1 MRNKKRHNERHK
13 EKPKSKKTTP
23 FKHREGEFHKIK
35 ESRII
40 TGKVD
45 MKSSGT
51 AYIISEESEH
61 DVFVQKGKTANALHG
76 DIVKVAIKESARHTR
91 PEGRI
96 LSVVSRE
103 KTSYSGTIALSKGFA
118 FVTPDNAKLPTDIYI
133 PGDKIK
139 DAKDGQ
145 KVLVTI
151 TGWEVGDENP
161 KGEITNVLGTPG
173 EHFAEINSIMEEYEL
188 APNFPPHVEKSVESI
203 SREISSDELKSRR
216 DFRKITTFTIDPID
230 AKDFDDAL
238 SIRKL
243 ENGNWEIGVHI
254 ADVSHY
260 VTPGSAVDDEAI
272 ERATSVY
279 LVDRV
284 IPMLPFTLSNEAC
297 SLNPN
302 EDKLC
307 FSVVFEISPIA
318 EVLNHWIGK
327 TVINSCRRFTY
338 EEVQEI
344 IEGKHDNL
352 SSEILTLDILSKK
365 LREQRIAK
373 GSIPFEKTETKFKLD
388 EKGIP
393 IDVFFVESNDAHELI
408 EDFMLLANRTVAE
421 IMGKIKNSV
430 FVYRVH
436 DVPDD
441 EKLKKFSEF
450 LAKSGIMRDF
460 NKTKN
465 LAASFNSL
473 LKDAHKKPY
482 ENIINLLAIRTMAK
496 AFYTTKNIGHYGLGF
511 HYYTHFTSPIRRYP
525 DLLVHRILF
534 DHIRNKQTPP
544 DRTSLEDRCK
554 YCSEMERKA
563 EQAERA
569 SVKFK
574 QVQYM
579 EMHRD
584 GVYEGAISGSTEY
597 GFFVELKL
605 NKCEGFVRA
614 RDIEGDYYY
623 YDESSYTLRGKRT
636 GKTFQLGQT
645 VNVRVKKTDLIGKKI
660 DFELVKPY

>member
-1 MRNKKRHNERHK
+1 MRKKHKQKERQK
-13 EKPKSKKTTP
+13 GGQKGKQQV
-23 FKHREGEFHKIK
+23 
-35 ESRII
+35 SRII
-40 TGKVD
+40 TGRVD

-51 AYIISEESEH
+51 AYIISPESEH
-61 DVFVQKGKTANALHG
+61 DVFIPKDKTNNALHG
-76 DIVKVAIKESARHTR
+76 DIVKAAIKESARHTR

-96 LSVVSRE
+96 LSVISRE
-103 KTSYSGTIALSKGFA
+103 KTSYSGTIAVSKGYA
-118 FVTPDNAKLPTDIYI
+118 FVTPDNAKMPTDIFI
-133 PGDKIK
+133 PSDKIH

-145 KVLVTI
+145 KVVVTI
-151 TGWEVGDENP
+151 TGWEQGDKNP
-161 KGEITNVLGTPG
+161 KGEITNVLGKPG
-173 EHFAEINSIMEEYEL
+173 EHFAEINSIMEEFEL
-188 APNFPPHVEKSVESI
+188 SPHFPHLVQKAVEAIPRNI
-203 SREISSDELKSRR
+203 SNEELKSRK
-216 DFRKITTFTIDPID
+216 DFRHITTFTIDPID
-230 AKDFDDAL
+230 AKDFDDAI
-238 SIRKL
+238 SIKKL

-260 VTPGSAVDDEAI
+260 VTEGSVVDMEAT

-284 IPMLPFTLSNEAC
+284 IPMLPETLSNDAC
-297 SLNPN
+297 SLNPH

-307 FSVVFEISPIA
+307 FSAVFEITPEA
-318 EVLNHWIGK
+318 EIRNHWIGK
-327 TVINSCRRFTY
+327 TVINSCRRFNY

-344 IEGKHDNL
+344 IEGKQDNL
-352 SSEILTLDILSKK
+352 SSEILTLNSLAKK
-365 LREQRIAK
+365 LREERIKK

-393 IDVFFVESNDAHELI
+393 VDVFFVEANDAHELI

-421 IMGKIKNSV
+421 VMGKIKNSV

-450 LAKSGIMRDF
+450 LSKSGIMSNF
-460 NKTKN
+460 NKNKN
-465 LAASFNSL
+465 LAASFNAL
-473 LKDAHKKPY
+473 LKDARKKPY

-511 HYYTHFTSPIRRYP
+511 QYYTHFTSPIRRYP

-534 DHIRNKQTPP
+534 DHIRNKQIPP
-544 DRTSLEDRCK
+544 DRTTLEERCK

-579 EMHRD
+579 EMHREGIYD
-584 GVYEGAISGSTEY
+584 GAISGTTEY
-597 GFFVELKL
+597 GLFVELKL

-623 YDESSYTLRGKRT
+623 YDETTYCLRGKKT
-636 GKTFQLGQT
+636 GNKFQLGQS
-645 VNVRVKKTDLIGKKI
+645 VKVRVKKTDLIRKQI

>member
-1 MRNKKRHNERHK
+1 MRNKKKHK
-13 EKPKSKKTTP
+13 EKQKN
-23 FKHREGEFHKIK
+23 KHREASKVKPARSSHSDK
-35 ESRII
+35 ETRII

-51 AYIISEESEH
+51 AYIISEESDH
-61 DVFVQKGKTANALHG
+61 DVFIQKDRTNNALHG
-76 DIVKVAIKESARHTR
+76 DIVKVSIKESSRHTR

-96 LSVVSRE
+96 LSVISRE
-103 KTSYSGTIALSKGFA
+103 KTSYSGTIALSKGYA
-118 FVTPDNAKLPTDIYI
+118 FVTPDNAKMPTDIFI
-133 PGDKIK
+133 PPDKINN
-139 DAKDGQ
+139 AKDGQ
-145 KVLVTI
+145 KVLVNI
-151 TGWEVGDENP
+151 TGWEQGDKNP
-161 KGEITNVLGTPG
+161 KGEITQVLGTPG
-173 EHFAEINSIMEEYEL
+173 EHFAEINSIMEEFKL
-188 APNFPPHVEKSVESI
+188 APAFPPHVEKSVELIPKHI
-203 SREISSDELKSRR
+203 SGEELKNRR
-216 DFRKITTFTIDPID
+216 DFRHITTFTIDPVD

-238 SIRKL
+238 SIKKL

-260 VTPGSAVDDEAI
+260 VTPGSLVDDEATD
-272 ERATSVY
+272 RATSVY

-284 IPMLPFTLSNEAC
+284 IPMLPEALSNGTC

-307 FSVVFEISPIA
+307 FSAVFEISPIA

-327 TVINSCRRFTY
+327 TVINSCRRFSY
-338 EEVQEI
+338 EDVQEI
-344 IEGKHDNL
+344 IEGKHDKL
-352 SSEILTLDILSKK
+352 SEEILTLDVLSKK

-393 IDVFFVESNDAHELI
+393 IDVFFVEANDAHELI

-450 LAKSGIMRDF
+450 LSKSGIMNNF

-465 LAASFNSL
+465 LAASFNAL
-473 LKDAHKKPY
+473 LKDARKKPY
-482 ENIINLLAIRTMAK
+482 ENVINLLAIRTMAK

-511 HYYTHFTSPIRRYP
+511 QYYTHFTSPIRRYP

-534 DHIRNKQTPP
+534 DHIKNKQTPP
-544 DRTSLEDRCK
+544 DRSSLEERCK

-569 SVKFK
+569 SIKFK

-584 GVYEGAISGSTEY
+584 GVYEGAISGTTEY

-614 RDIEGDYYY
+614 RDIEDDYYY
-623 YDESSYTLRGKRT
+623 YDETTYCLRGKKS
-636 GKTFQLGQT
+636 GKKFQLGQS
-645 VNVRVKKTDLIGKKI
+645 VNVRVKKTDLIRKQI

>member
-1 MRNKKRHNERHK
+1 MRKKHHK
-13 EKPKSKKTTP
+13 KEQHPHKDKGRRDDGRKTT
-23 FKHREGEFHKIK
+23 
-35 ESRII
+35 RII

-45 MKSSGT
+45 MKSSGS
-51 AYIISEESEH
+51 AYIISPESEH
-61 DVFVQKGKTANALHG
+61 DVFISKEKTNHALHG
-76 DIVKVAIKESARHTR
+76 DIVKVSIKESEKRNR

-96 LSVVSRE
+96 LSIVERK
-103 KTSYSGTIALSKGFA
+103 KTSYSGTLAVSKGYA
-118 FVTPDNAKLPTDIYI
+118 FVTPDNTKMPTGIFV
-133 PGDKIK
+133 PGDKLNH
-139 DAKDGQ
+139 AKDGQ
-145 KVLVTI
+145 KVVVNI
-151 TGWEVGDENP
+151 TGWSDNENHPRGEVTH
-161 KGEITNVLGTPG
+161 ILGSPG
-173 EHFAEINSIMEEYEL
+173 EHFAEMNSIMEEYEL
-188 APNFPPHVEKSVESI
+188 APRFPAHVEKFAADMPKQASAE
-203 SREISSDELKSRR
+203 ELKKRR
-216 DFRKITTFTIDPID
+216 DFRTITTFTIDPAD

-260 VTPGSAVDDEAI
+260 VTEGSMVDEEATR
-272 ERATSVY
+272 RATSVY

-284 IPMLPFTLSNEAC
+284 IPMLPESLSNDAC
-297 SLNPN
+297 SLNPH

-307 FSVVFEISPIA
+307 FSAVFEITPEA
-318 EVLNHWIGK
+318 RVLNHWVGK
-327 TVINSCRRFTY
+327 TVIESDRRFNY

-344 IEGKHDNL
+344 IEGKPDKL
-352 SSEILTLDILSKK
+352 SPEIMALNHIAGK
-365 LREQRIAK
+365 LREERIK
-373 GSIPFEKTETKFKLD
+373 NGSIPFEKTETKFKLD
-388 EKGIP
+388 EKGNP
-393 IDVFFVESNDAHELI
+393 VDVFFVESSESHDLI

-421 IMGKIKNSV
+421 IMGKLPGSI

-450 LAKSGIMRDF
+450 LGKSGIMQNF
-460 NKTKN
+460 NRSKN
-465 LAASFNSL
+465 LAASFNAL
-473 LKDAHKKPY
+473 LKDARKKPY

-511 HYYTHFTSPIRRYP
+511 RYYTHFTSPIRRYP
-525 DLLVHRILF
+525 DLLVHRLLY
-534 DHIRNKQTPP
+534 DHLRNKQNKP
-544 DRTSLEDRCK
+544 DRTTLEERCK

-584 GVYEGAISGSTEY
+584 GVYDGTISGATES
-597 GFFVELKL
+597 GIFVELAL

-614 RDIEGDYYY
+614 RDMEGDYYY
-623 YDESSYTLRGKRT
+623 YDETTYCLRGKRT
-636 GKTFQLGQT
+636 GKKFQLGQR
-645 VNVRVKKTDLIGKKI
+645 VKVRVKKTDLIKKQI
-660 DFELVKPY
+660 DFELVEN

>member
-1 MRNKKRHNERHK
+1 MRKKKKKHT
-13 EKPKSKKTTP
+13 EKPRSKQ
-23 FKHREGEFHKIK
+23 REAPKAK

-61 DVFVQKGKTANALHG
+61 DVFIQKDRTNNALHG
-76 DIVKVAIKESARHTR
+76 DIVRVAVKESSRHTR

-103 KTSYSGTIALSKGFA
+103 KTSYSGTIAMSKGFA
-118 FVTPDNAKLPTDIYI
+118 FVTPDNAKMPTDIFI
-133 PGDKIK
+133 PGDKTNK
-139 DAKDGQ
+139 AKDGQ

-151 TGWEVGDENP
+151 TGWEEGDKNP
-161 KGEITNVLGTPG
+161 KGEITQVLGTPG

-188 APNFPPHVEKSVESI
+188 APDFPHEVIQSVEQIPKNI
-203 SREISSDELKSRR
+203 SNEELKSRR
-216 DFRKITTFTIDPID
+216 DFRHITTFTIDPID

-238 SIRKL
+238 SIKKL

-260 VTPGSAVDDEAI
+260 VTPGSMVDAEATD
-272 ERATSVY
+272 RATSVY

-284 IPMLPFTLSNEAC
+284 IPMLPEALSNGTC

-307 FSVVFEISPIA
+307 FSAVFEITEEA

-327 TVINSCRRFTY
+327 TVINSCRRFNY
-338 EEVQEI
+338 EYVQEI
-344 IEGKHDNL
+344 IEGKNDEL
-352 SSEILTLDILSKK
+352 SSEILTLNSISKK

-393 IDVFFVESNDAHELI
+393 IDVYFVEANDAHELI

-450 LAKSGIMRDF
+450 LSKAGIMRDF

-465 LAASFNSL
+465 LAASFNAL
-473 LKDAHKKPY
+473 LKDARKKPY
-482 ENIINLLAIRTMAK
+482 ENVINLLAIRTMAK

-511 HYYTHFTSPIRRYP
+511 QYYTHFTSPIRRYP

-534 DHIRNKQTPP
+534 DHLNNKQTPP
-544 DRTSLEDRCK
+544 DRTTLEERCK

-579 EMHRD
+579 EMHRE
-584 GVYEGAISGSTEY
+584 GVYEGAISGTTEY

-623 YDESSYTLRGKRT
+623 YDETTYCLRGKKT
-636 GKTFQLGQT
+636 GNKFQLGQI
-645 VNVRVKKTDLIGKKI
+645 VNVRVKKTDLIRKQI
-660 DFELVKPY
+660 DFELVKP

>member
-1 MRNKKRHNERHK
+1 MRNKKKHTDKQRNKQKPTHKTRERESSK
-13 EKPKSKKTTP
+13 EK
-23 FKHREGEFHKIK
+23 EN
-35 ESRII
+35 RII

-51 AYIISEESEH
+51 AYIISDESEH
-61 DVFVQKGKTANALHG
+61 DVFIQKEKTGTALHG
-76 DIVKVAIKESARHTR
+76 DIVRVAIKESSRHTR

-96 LSVVSRE
+96 LSVISRE
-103 KTSYSGTIALSKGFA
+103 KTSYSGTIAMSKGFA
-118 FVTPDNAKLPTDIYI
+118 FVTPDNAKMPTDIFI
-133 PGDKIK
+133 PGDKTNK
-139 DAKDGQ
+139 AKDGQ

-151 TGWEVGDENP
+151 TGWEPGDKNP
-161 KGEITNVLGTPG
+161 KGEITHVLGTPG
-173 EHFAEINSIMEEYEL
+173 EHFAEINSIMEEYKL
-188 APNFPPHVEKSVESI
+188 APNFPAHVEQSVHSI
-203 SREISSDELKSRR
+203 PKQISNEEIKSRR
-216 DFRKITTFTIDPID
+216 DFRHITTFTIDPID

-238 SIRKL
+238 SIKKL

-260 VTPGSAVDDEAI
+260 VTEGSIVDLEAT

-284 IPMLPFTLSNEAC
+284 IPMLPEALSNGTC

-307 FSVVFEISPIA
+307 FSAVFEITEEA
-318 EVLNHWIGK
+318 EVLSHWIGK
-327 TVINSCRRFTY
+327 TVINSCRRFNY
-338 EEVQEI
+338 EYVQEI
-344 IEGKHDNL
+344 IEGKSDEL
-352 SSEILTLDILSKK
+352 SAEILTLNSLSKK

-393 IDVFFVESNDAHELI
+393 VDVFFVEANDAHELI

-450 LAKSGIMRDF
+450 LSKAGIMRDF

-465 LAASFNSL
+465 LAASFNAL
-473 LKDAHKKPY
+473 LKDARKKPY
-482 ENIINLLAIRTMAK
+482 ENVINLLAIRTMAK

-511 HYYTHFTSPIRRYP
+511 HYYSHFTSPIRRYP
-525 DLLVHRILF
+525 DLLVHRLLF
-534 DHIRNKQTPP
+534 NHIRDKQPNI
-544 DRTSLEDRCK
+544 DRTTLEDRCK

-569 SVKFK
+569 SIKFK

-579 EMHRD
+579 EMHRE
-584 GVYEGAISGSTEY
+584 GVYEGAISGTTEY

-623 YDESSYTLRGKRT
+623 YDETTYCLRGKRT
-636 GKTFQLGQT
+636 GNKFQLGQS

-660 DFELVKPY
+660 DFELVTTH